1 MFQSSGGKAS
11 ERHCFVMVLAKN
23 ERIDVVT
30 YNLQDH
36 ACKDFLLMISSM
48 VQWGNCRTQFLNHVL
63 HTKMGLFRH
72 APLVTASSAREIG
85 SIQLRCQSVAELRL
99 LLDFSVVPTR
109 KERQAIPRA
118 AKTKQNVVALLEGQ
132 QPKATMGKCV

>member
-36 ACKDFLLMISSM
+36 ARNDFLLMISSM

-63 HTKMGLFRH
+63 HTKVGLFRH
-72 APLVTASSAREIG
+72 APLPG
-85 SIQLRCQSVAELRL
+85 H
-99 LLDFSVVPTR
+99 SVVGAGDRIHP
-109 KERQAIPRA
+109 A
-118 AKTKQNVVALLEGQ
+118 AL
-132 QPKATMGKCV
+132 PIRC